1 MKHVKGFVL
10 SALLLLAIWLLLTHP
25 FSTEELIAGAVAAL
39 VISLIPT
46 GAHGVMQD
54 VRVTPRAVFA
64 ALRFLAAF
72 LVALVRSNLDVAF
85 RVLQPSLPISPGIV
99 RIRTSLTTPLARTLL
114 ANAITLTPGTITVE
128 SRGELLYIHW
138 ISVGDGDTEDAT
150 RRIVGKFERYLEVFL
165 G

>member
-46 GAHGVMQD
+46 GALGVMQD
-54 VRVTPRAVFA
+54 IRVTPRALA
-64 ALRFLAAF
+64 AAIGFLASF
-72 LVALVRSNLDVAF
+72 VVALVRSNLDVAF

-99 RIRTSLTTPLARTLL
+99 RIRTSLQTPLARTLL

-128 SRGELLYIHW
+128 SRADVFYIHW
-138 ISVGDGDTEDAT
+138 ISVAEGDTEEAT
-150 RRIVGKFERYLEVFL
+150 RRIVGKFERHLEVFL

>member
-10 SALLLLAIWLLLTHP
+10 SALLLLGIWLLLTFP
-25 FSTEELIAGAVAAL
+25 FSIQELIAGAIAAL

-46 GAHGVMQD
+46 GALGTMQD
-54 VRVTPRAVFA
+54 VRVTPKAIVA
-64 ALRFLAAF
+64 AISFLFAF
-72 LVALVRSNLDVAF
+72 LTALIRSNLDVAF

-99 RIRTSLTTPLARTLL
+99 RIRTSLKTPLARTLL

-128 SRGELLYIHW
+128 SRGDVFYIHW
-138 ISVGDGDTEDAT
+138 ISVAGGDTEDAT
-150 RRIVGKFERYLEVFL
+150 RRIVGRFERYLEVFL